1 MLSLW
6 PVSGG
11 VTYTAGTGLSLAGSA
26 FSIDA
31 TVATLSGTQTFTNKT
46 FTTPAL
52 GTPVS
57 GNLVSCTGLPV
68 ASGVSGFG
76 AGVITALGLAAS
88 GASGAIVLTTSPAL
102 VTPLLGTP
110 TSGTL
115 TNCTGLPVA
124 TGISGL
130 GTGIATALGSAVSGS
145 GAIALVTSPTFVTP
159 ALGAASA
166 TSLTAFQAI
175 LSSGATAGVG
185 YSTGS
190 GGTVTQTVSKVTGAT
205 LNKINGAITLA
216 STAIAA
222 FSGVTGYTTV
232 SFTLTNS
239 AIAAADN
246 IIVAHSSG
254 GTAGSYDISVNAI
267 AAGSCQ
273 ISVRNVTAGILSE
286 AIVVT
291 FTVLKGATS

>member
-6 PVSGG
+6 PVSIGG
-11 VTYTAGTGLSLAGSA
+11 AYTAGTGLSLAGSA
-26 FSIDA
+26 FSIDG

-68 ASGVSGFG
+68 GSGISGFG
-76 AGVITALGLAAS
+76 TGVI
-88 GASGAIVLTTSPAL
+88 
-102 VTPLLGTP
+102 
-110 TSGTL
+110 
-115 TNCTGLPVA
+115 
-124 TGISGL
+124 
-130 GTGIATALGSAVSGS
+130 TALGSAVSGS

-190 GGTVTQTVSKVTGAT
+190 GGTVTQTVSKVTGVT

-216 STAIAA
+216 STAMAA